1 MGKNKKNRRRG
12 LEDSKDC
19 LSIPKP
25 STMNAARSLLVL
37 TARQAVVT
45 SRPAVTSQIRLL
57 SAVADSGSTP
67 TDLKAFTKTSVQEAG
82 KTESE
87 LEHERGLQGTIMVE
101 GPVDVGIV
109 SGVPEEH
116 IKTRYVR
123 IFRPAKNAMQSGT
136 AGVRRWRIEFD
147 NRERWENN
155 LMGWA
160 SNADPLSNMLI
171 EFASKEEAVEFVE
184 KNGWDYW
191 VEDPKER
198 SPKAK
203 SYALNFSWNKRTRKS
218 TK

>member
-1 MGKNKKNRRRG
+1 MGVFCFFFTSKKIQGQKYFLKRA
-12 LEDSKDC
+12 L
-19 LSIPKP
+19 LSV
-25 STMNAARSLLVL
+25 TV
-37 TARQAVVT
+37 RQARPVA
-45 SRPAVTSQIRLL
+45 SRQCQQFRLL
-57 SAVADSGSTP
+57 SAVAP
-67 TDLKAFTKTSVQEAG
+67 TGGKETKSMTVETSAA
-82 KTESE
+82 TESE
-87 LEHERGLQGTIMVE
+87 LEHERGLQGTITVQ
-101 GPVDVGIV
+101 GPADISLV

-116 IKTRYVR
+116 VHTRYVR

-191 VEDPKER
+191 VEDPKEL